1 MNHKNQDLAMPAA
14 EMDMSSSMTSPPAL
28 PRPQTPSPASAGEG
42 RGEGPAA
49 WLRAAIAPL
58 LLSALAVATALLSP
72 SAKAQPTPEA
82 TTRSTEF
89 DYHPV
94 HGQVTLERIDPGLD
108 TCVEKAYAYDERG
121 NKTRVTV
128 RPCANVTSGSATW
141 FAPRIT
147 VNDFALREKDEPGAA
162 AGTTTHP
169 TGAYL
174 TGTRSGAA
182 DAAGTGVDTSQP
194 YTQDEAAYD
203 TRFGAA
209 VRQTNVAVSDTRRN
223 LSTRTTYDGF
233 GRVTRQT
240 SALGTYV
247 ETAYKICPRTPQ
259 ADPVCLTYSTSFEV
273 DVPTK
278 RMVDAEGKITTRAYA
293 RAVSAYYVESTP
305 RAADNT
311 VIGAIS
317 RVHYDALHREIAK
330 ETQTYDGRWSRT
342 VTAYDQLG
350 MAAASWG
357 PHFADNGSTEPP
369 KQLRQWTAARD
380 LLHRPVDQRQ
390 CVRMSLQPNEGPPV
404 VNQTGSEC
412 ASPEQGVLVREVS
425 AKLSYN
431 GLESTATS
439 PASGGGERTTR
450 SIKNGA
456 GQTAQSIDAY
466 GATLNMAYDAMG
478 QLRKTVDALG
488 NTSTIEYTGTT
499 ARFKTAMTDPDLGRW
514 SYTYDAL
521 GQLKSQIDAKQ
532 QTTHLVYDAL
542 GRLIAKTNPTLNA
555 NWYYDRVPAGSPN
568 AGSWCA
574 SGLNRLC
581 EATAGNTVLRRQRTS
596 YDDKGRPVTTETV
609 LDRSYF
615 STVSYDPTSG
625 ALATAMYPSKF
636 KLRYGYSTA
645 GSGRLPGV
653 LETVADDNDP
663 NRVFWRIDKQTP
675 NQVFDARGQLLQAQL
690 GNGVQVLNQFDPISG
705 KALALYART
714 NTSLAPEKSDVLN
727 LMLEYDQVSNII
739 ARNTAAKDLSLRE
752 TFGYDLL
759 DRLTVYKVGAAGDAS
774 VMRTVTTEYNAV
786 GSILSKSDVG
796 GYAYNASG
804 TAQPH
809 AVRSASGVNYE
820 YDANGSLTS
829 TTGAQT
835 RANTWTAFNQ
845 PERMK
850 YADRTV
856 GFLYDHDYKRVQET
870 LTYRDSNVAVRT
882 TYMIHPD
889 NAGGLGYERE
899 ISNGKDESRHYI
911 SVGGSV
917 IAVVKTANISGMLN
931 PDVSSDPNM
940 TNYWHKDSLGS
951 IVAVS
956 NAQGAVLERMA
967 FDAWGRRIKPSG
979 GNDANLDPAHGDR
992 GFTGHEHLDELALVH
1007 MNGRIYDPLIGRFL
1021 SGDPVIQSPEDL
1033 QNYNRYT
1040 YVLNNPLRYTDPSGN
1055 CIDGISTGICV
1066 AMFMAGTAMIV
1077 AGNKHWQMVGMLL
1090 VGAALGGA
1098 NGLVE
1103 PGMGAVGPA
1112 ACTAGL
1118 STAEA
1123 IAINGAIAGG
1133 YAAALQSGGDPS
1145 AIAQGAFFGA
1155 AFGAAGQAFEGPQAV
1170 FAHALLGCAQGA
1182 MSGGKC
1188 GPSAMA
1194 AAFGKAMTQAA
1205 QGMPVP
1211 AQFAVTVIAGGT
1223 ASVIGGGKFANGAFQ
1238 AGFGYIFNC
1247 LTSKC
1252 WRIANPE
1259 GGALRLVGSPSNGY
1273 FARPETI
1280 ISLEN
1285 VDAKWQEAREQMGLA
1300 GSIEITEASRH
1311 PGGTP
1316 GHSTHQDGEDVDI
1329 RPMRTSGAGRLT
1341 YKSANYDWVA
1351 TQVLVDIIRLE
1362 SPGATILFND
1372 PTIRGVKPWPGHD
1385 DHLHVRF
1392 K

>member
-1 MNHKNQDLAMPAA
+1 M
-14 EMDMSSSMTSPPAL
+14 
-28 PRPQTPSPASAGEG
+28 
-42 RGEGPAA
+42 
-49 WLRAAIAPL
+49 
-58 LLSALAVATALLSP
+58 LLSALAIAIALLCP
-72 SAKAQPTPEA
+72 PAQAQSTPEV

-89 DYHPV
+89 EYHPV

-108 TCVEKAYAYDERG
+108 TCVEKAYAYDDRG

-128 RPCANVTSGSATW
+128 RPCAHIPSGSATW

-147 VNDFALREKDEPGAA
+147 VNEFAARTQDDPGATP
-162 AGTTTHP
+162 GTTTHP
-169 TGAYL
+169 AGAYL

-209 VRQTNVAVSDTRRN
+209 VRQTNVAVGDTRRN

-247 ETAYKICPRTPQ
+247 ETAYKICPRTLP
-259 ADPVCLTYSTSFEV
+259 ADPVCLTYSVEFEIKS
-273 DVPTK
+273 PTK
-278 RMVDAEGKITTRAYA
+278 RMVNERGEITQMAKA
-293 RAVSAYYVESTP
+293 RAISAYYIESTP
-305 RAADNT
+305 RAADGT

-342 VTAYDQLG
+342 LTAYDQLG
-350 MAAASWG
+350 MAAATWG

-369 KQLRQWTAARD
+369 LELRQWTAERD
-380 LLHRPVDQRQ
+380 LLHRPIVQSQ
-390 CVRMSLQPNEGPPV
+390 YVRTTLTGTAV
-404 VNQTGSEC
+404 V
-412 ASPEQGVLVREVS
+412 VS
-425 AKLSYN
+425 AKPGYN
-431 GLESTATS
+431 GLESTLTS
-439 PASGGGERTTR
+439 PAPGGGERTTR
-450 SIKNGA
+450 SLKNGA

-488 NTSTIEYTGTT
+488 NTSTIEYTRTT
-499 ARFKTAMTDPDLGRW
+499 ARFKTTMTDPDLGRW
-514 SYTYDAL
+514 RYTYDAL
-521 GQLKSQIDAKQ
+521 GQLKSQTDAKE
-532 QTTHLVYDAL
+532 QTTDLVYDVL
-542 GRLIAKTNPTLNA
+542 GRLVAKTNPTLNA
-555 NWYYDRVPAGSPN
+555 NWYYDRIPAGSPN

-574 SGLNRLC
+574 NGLNRLC
-581 EATAGNTVLRRQRTS
+581 EATAGNTIVRRQRTH
-596 YDDKGRPVTTETV
+596 YDDLGRPDETTTV
-609 LDRSYF
+609 LDRAYVS
-615 STVSYDPTSG
+615 SVSYSASTG
-625 ALATAMYPSKF
+625 ALETATYPSGF
-636 KLRYGYSTA
+636 KLRYYYSTA

-653 LETVADDNDP
+653 LESVADHADP
-663 NRVFWRIDKQTP
+663 NRVFWSIANQTA
-675 NQVFDARGQLLQAQL
+675 NQVFDARGQLLQARL

-705 KALALYART
+705 KALALRARS
-714 NTSLAPEKSDVLN
+714 NTSLPPEQSDVLN
-727 LMLEYDQVSNII
+727 QTLEYDQVSNIVT
-739 ARNTAAKDLSLRE
+739 RNTAAIGIGLTE
-752 TFGYDLL
+752 VFNYDLL

-774 VMRTVTTEYNAV
+774 AMRTVTTEYNAV

-804 TAQPH
+804 TPQPH
-809 AVRSASGVNYE
+809 AVRSAGGVNYE
-820 YDANGSLTS
+820 YDANGSLIS

-835 RANTWTAFNQ
+835 RVNTWTAFNQ

-917 IAVVKTANISGMLN
+917 IAVVKTLNISGMLN
-931 PDVSSDPNM
+931 GAVSSDPAM

-951 IVAVS
+951 VVAVS

-1077 AGNKHWQMVGMLL
+1077 AGNKYWQMVGTLL
-1090 VGAALGGA
+1090 VAAALGGQS
-1098 NGLVE
+1098 GIVE
-1103 PGMGAVGPA
+1103 PGMGATVPA
-1112 ACTAGL
+1112 TYSTANGL
-1118 STAEA
+1118 TAAEA
-1123 IAINGAIAGG
+1123 IAINGAIAGA
-1133 YAAALQSGGDPS
+1133 YTAALASGGDPS

-1155 AFGAAGQAFEGPQAV
+1155 AFGAAGQTFKGPEAV

-1194 AAFGKAMTQAA
+1194 AAFGKAMTQAS
-1205 QGMPVP
+1205 QGMPLP
-1211 AQFAVTVIAGGT
+1211 AQFTVTVIAGGT

-1238 AGFGYIFNC
+1238 AGFGYVLNN
-1247 LTSKC
+1247 LTQMLEGRAADRLIGAYLQSQFPELDIRLQQRAYWPWQAGYGIVDMVVMDGGTEYHFEIKKYTYAASESIEKY
-1252 WRIANPE
+1252 WDARNQLRGYVLSQPNASVGDWGKFFGDLGNWAFFE
-1259 GGALRLVGSPSNGY
+1259 GGVRFSSGRTFGGGIVFGPDSYSSKSGLIFYQFFRYQGSSNGPPLWIDY
-1273 FARPETI
+1273 TKR
-1280 ISLEN
+1280 
-1285 VDAKWQEAREQMGLA
+1285 R
-1300 GSIEITEASRH
+1300 R
-1311 PGGTP
+1311 
-1316 GHSTHQDGEDVDI
+1316 
-1329 RPMRTSGAGRLT
+1329 
-1341 YKSANYDWVA
+1341 
-1351 TQVLVDIIRLE
+1351 
-1362 SPGATILFND
+1362 
-1372 PTIRGVKPWPGHD
+1372 
-1385 DHLHVRF
+1385 
-1392 K
+1392 